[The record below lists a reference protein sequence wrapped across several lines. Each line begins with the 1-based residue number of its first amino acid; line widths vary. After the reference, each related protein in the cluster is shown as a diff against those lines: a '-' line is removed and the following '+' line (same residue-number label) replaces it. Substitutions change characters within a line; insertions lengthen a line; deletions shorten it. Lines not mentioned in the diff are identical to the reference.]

1 MMTRNRITNG
11 LMVAVVAMACFA
23 LATSANAA
31 ITQTDAI
38 GFPSEIG
45 PIAND
50 DLLQSNLTSVNATT
64 PQYGSVAGIN
74 DGNGDD
80 AADKFGYGEYSIGNA
95 ANPTATFVLTGPFN
109 IGEIR
114 VTAGSADGL
123 RSAQDWDVYT
133 SSNGGS
139 TWDVLR
145 MDNIL
150 LGSAVNGEGTTITL
164 TDTTG
169 TLASNVNAIKF
180 DFFTA
185 ATKTYAANIQ
195 EIDVFEATPAATPGT
210 LIYGK

>member
-1 MMTRNRITNG
+1 MRNHPKQCLSKCHSSLGVNVPAT
-11 LMVAVVAMACFA
+11 AV
-23 LATSANAA
+23 
-31 ITQTDAI
+31 
-38 GFPSEIG
+38 
-45 PIAND
+45 
-50 DLLQSNLTSVNATT
+50 
-64 PQYGSVAGIN
+64 
-74 DGNGDD
+74 
-80 AADKFGYGEYSIGNA
+80 
-95 ANPTATFVLTGPFN
+95 FVLTGPFN

-114 VTAGSADGL
+114 VTAGSADGV
-123 RSAQDWDVYT
+123 RKSQDWDVYT

-180 DFFTA
+180 DIFKA
-185 ATKTYAANIQ
+185 VGATYGPNIQ
-195 EIDVFEATPAATPGT
+195 EIDVFEATGGGGPAATPGT